1 MKKSIFLAA
10 LLLIGVGCFAQKA
23 NVSKAR
29 NLCDAEVPD
38 YAGANEAIK
47 LALENDETKDLPNTW
62 YVAGY
67 VGYKEFSYGFDRAA
81 ANKGVYQSIKYWE
94 KAYELTKTPLS
105 YDKKGNPKY
114 DTRTPKSILPKLAEY
129 FVNCPL
135 VNAAYAAYDQK
146 NLSEAYDYLAA
157 HVYIPKMDIYT
168 DFPAEAA
175 KLLRDTNYYTYVN
188 NASFFAFNSQ
198 RYEEAIALG
207 QLLDDHALKTA
218 LGRDLKEINE
228 RIYQSYMQLKD
239 TANAITAVERAIQM
253 MPEEDNFI
261 LMLVDIY
268 IAQNNETKAMAYLDK
283 VINNSPDV
291 ARYYLI
297 KGDILSIMLGKFEE
311 SFPYYDKALELEP
324 DNAENQFQYGV
335 ALYNYGSNI
344 YNDASSL
351 DYNSAEYKVEEER
364 SFEYFRKALPCFQKA
379 YELEPTNEQYK
390 RYLGNAYFRLK
401 MNAEIE
407 ALGIEQ

>member
-1 MKKSIFLAA
+1 MMDISDSGFITPEGFSAEWRDIS
-10 LLLIGVGCFAQKA
+10 LLQQRRQNTIYTAKRYGKRYLIKA
-23 NVSKAR
+23 ISPEYQSLTDIR
-29 NLCDAEVPD
+29 L
-38 YAGANEAIK
+38 
-47 LALENDETKDLPNTW
+47 LQ
-62 YVAGY
+62 
-67 VGYKEFSYGFDRAA
+67 YKEFSLGFDRAA

-105 YDKKGNPKY
+105 YDKKGNPKF

-129 FVNCPL
+129 FVNGPL
-135 VNAAYAAYDQK
+135 VNAAYAAYDEK
-146 NLSEAYDYLAA
+146 KLSEAYDYLAA

-198 RYEEAIALG
+198 RYEDAIALG
-207 QLLDDHALKTA
+207 QLLDDHAVKTA
-218 LGRDLKEINE
+218 LSRDLKEINE

-239 TANAITAVERAIQM
+239 TANAIAAVERAIQM

-268 IAQNNETKAMAYLDK
+268 IAQNNEAKAMAYLDK

-364 SFEYFRKALPCFQKA
+364 SFEYYRKALPCFQKA

-390 RYLGNAYFRLK
+390 RYLGNAYYRLQ
-401 MNAEIE
+401 MHAEIE
-407 ALGIEQ
+407 ALGIEL

>member
-1 MKKSIFLAA
+1 
-10 LLLIGVGCFAQKA
+10 
-23 NVSKAR
+23 
-29 NLCDAEVPD
+29 
-38 YAGANEAIK
+38 
-47 LALENDETKDLPNTW
+47 
-62 YVAGY
+62 
-67 VGYKEFSYGFDRAA
+67 
-81 ANKGVYQSIKYWE
+81 
-94 KAYELTKTPLS
+94 
-105 YDKKGNPKY
+105 
-114 DTRTPKSILPKLAEY
+114 
-129 FVNCPL
+129 
-135 VNAAYAAYDQK
+135 
-146 NLSEAYDYLAA
+146 
-157 HVYIPKMDIYT
+157 
-168 DFPAEAA
+168 
-175 KLLRDTNYYTYVN
+175 
-188 NASFFAFNSQ
+188 
-198 RYEEAIALG
+198 
-207 QLLDDHALKTA
+207 
-218 LGRDLKEINE
+218 
-228 RIYQSYMQLKD
+228 
-239 TANAITAVERAIQM
+239 
-253 MPEEDNFI
+253 
-261 LMLVDIY
+261 
-268 IAQNNETKAMAYLDK
+268 MAYLDK

>member
-10 LLLIGVGCFAQKA
+10 LVLFGASCFAQKA

-38 YAGANEAIK
+38 YAGAHAAIQ

-129 FVNCPL
+129 FVNAPL
-135 VNAAYAAYDQK
+135 VNAAYAAFDEK
-146 NLSEAYDYLAA
+146 KLSEAYDYLAA

-175 KLLRDTNYYTYVN
+175 KLVRDTNYYTYVN
-188 NASFFAFNSQ
+188 NASYFAFNSQ

-207 QLLDDHALKTA
+207 QLLDDYALKTA
-218 LGRDLKEINE
+218 LSRDLMEINE
-228 RIYQSYMQLKD
+228 RIYLSYMQLKD
-239 TANAITAVERAIQM
+239 TVNAIAALEHAIQM
-253 MPEEDNFI
+253 MPEESIFNRY
-261 LMLVDIY
+261 LVDIY
-268 IAQNNETKAMAYLDK
+268 IDQNNDAKAIEYLDK
-283 VINNSPDV
+283 LINNNPDV
-291 ARYYLI
+291 PDYYVA

-311 SFPYYDKALELEP
+311 SFPYYDKAIELKP
-324 DNAENQFQYGV
+324 DSAVIQFQYGV
-335 ALYNYGSNI
+335 ALYNYGANI
-344 YNDASSL
+344 YNDAASL

-364 SFEYFRKALPCFQKA
+364 SFEYYRKALPCFQKA
-379 YELEPTNEQYK
+379 YALEPTNEQYK
-390 RYLGNAYFRLK
+390 RYLGNAYYRLK
-401 MNAEIE
+401 MNAEFE

>member
-10 LLLIGVGCFAQKA
+10 LLLIGAGCFAQKA

-38 YAGANEAIK
+38 YAGAHAAIQ

-67 VGYKEFSYGFDRAA
+67 VGYKEFSLGLDRAT
-81 ANKGVYQSIKYWE
+81 ANKGVYQSIKYFE
-94 KAYELTKTPLS
+94 KAYELTKIPTS

-114 DTRTPKSILPKLAEY
+114 DTRTPKNIIPKLAEY
-129 FVNCPL
+129 FVNAPL
-135 VNAAYAAYDQK
+135 VNAAYAAYDENK
-146 NLSEAYDYLAA
+146 LSDAYDYLAA
-157 HVYIPKMDIYT
+157 HVYIPFMDIYT
-168 DFPAEAA
+168 AFPAEAA

-198 RYEEAIALG
+198 RYEEAIDLG
-207 QLLDDHALKTA
+207 ELLDDHAVKTA
-218 LGRDLKEINE
+218 LSRDLRDINE

-239 TANAITAVERAIQM
+239 TANAIAAVERAIQM

-261 LMLVDIY
+261 LMLVDLY
-268 IAQNNETKAMAYLDK
+268 IAQHHEAKAMEYLDK
-283 VINNSPDV
+283 VINNSPEV

-335 ALYNYGSNI
+335 ALYNYGAKI
-344 YNDASSL
+344 YNDAATL
-351 DYNSAEYKVEEER
+351 DYNSAEYKAEEDKA
-364 SFEYFRKALPCFQKA
+364 YDYYRKALPCFEKA
-379 YELEPTNEQYK
+379 LKLDSTNEQYK
-390 RYLGNAYFRLK
+390 RYLGNVYYNLH
-401 MNAEIE
+401 MNAELD
-407 ALGIEQ
+407 ALGIE

>member
-10 LLLIGVGCFAQKA
+10 LLLIGAGCFAQKA

-38 YAGANEAIK
+38 YAGARAAIQ

-67 VGYKEFSYGFDRAA
+67 IGYKEFSLGLDRAT
-81 ANKGVYQSIKYWE
+81 ANKGVYQSIKYFE
-94 KAYELTKTPLS
+94 KAYELTKIPTS

-114 DTRTPKSILPKLAEY
+114 DTRTPKNILPKLAEY
-129 FVNCPL
+129 FVNLPL
-135 VNAAYAAYDQK
+135 VNAAYAAYDEK
-146 NLSEAYDYLAA
+146 KLSDAYDYLAA
-157 HVYIPKMDIYT
+157 HVYIPFMDIYT
-168 DFPAEAA
+168 AFPAEAA
-175 KLLRDTNYYTYVN
+175 KLLRDSNYYSYVN
-188 NASFFAFNSQ
+188 NASYFAYFSQ
-198 RYEEAIALG
+198 RYEDAVALG
-207 QLLDDHALKTA
+207 KLLDDHAVKTA
-218 LGRDLKEINE
+218 TRRDLKEIND
-228 RIYQSYMQLKD
+228 RIYLSYMELKD
-239 TANAITAVERAIQM
+239 TANAIAAVERAIQM

-261 LMLVDIY
+261 LMLFDLY
-268 IAQNNETKAMAYLDK
+268 LAQNNEAKAMEYLDM

-335 ALYNYGSNI
+335 ALYNYGAKI
-344 YNDASSL
+344 YNDASTL
-351 DYNSAEYKVEEER
+351 DYNSAEYKAEEDKA
-364 SFEYFRKALPCFQKA
+364 YDYYRKALPFFEKA
-379 YELEPTNEQYK
+379 LKLDSTNEQYK
-390 RYLGNAYFRLK
+390 RYLGNVYYNLH
-401 MNAEIE
+401 MNAELD
-407 ALGIEQ
+407 ALGIE

>member
-10 LLLIGVGCFAQKA
+10 LLLIGAGCFAQKA

-38 YAGANEAIK
+38 YAGAHAAIQ

-67 VGYKEFSYGFDRAA
+67 VGYKEFSLGLDRAT
-81 ANKGVYQSIKYWE
+81 ANKGVYQSIEYFE
-94 KAYELTKTPLS
+94 KAYELTKIPTS

-114 DTRTPKSILPKLAEY
+114 DTRTPKNILPKLTEY
-129 FVNCPL
+129 FVNAPL
-135 VNAAYAAYDQK
+135 VNAAYVAYDENK
-146 NLSEAYDYLAA
+146 LSDAYDYLAA
-157 HVYIPKMDIYT
+157 HVYIPFMDIYT
-168 DFPAEAA
+168 AFPAEAA

-207 QLLDDHALKTA
+207 KLLDDHAVKTA
-218 LGRDLKEINE
+218 LSRDLRDINE

-239 TANAITAVERAIQM
+239 TANAIAAVERAIQM

-261 LMLVDIY
+261 LMLVDLY
-268 IAQNNETKAMAYLDK
+268 IAQNNEAKAMEYLDK
-283 VINNSPDV
+283 VINNSPEV

-335 ALYNYGSNI
+335 ALYNYGAKI
-344 YNDASSL
+344 YNDAATL
-351 DYNSAEYKVEEER
+351 DYNSAEYKAEEDKA
-364 SFEYFRKALPCFQKA
+364 YDYYRKALPCFEKGLKLDPA
-379 YELEPTNEQYK
+379 NEQYK
-390 RYLGNAYFRLK
+390 RYLANVYYNLH
-401 MNAEIE
+401 MNAELD
-407 ALGIEQ
+407 ALGIE

>member
-38 YAGANEAIK
+38 YAAAHAAIQ

-129 FVNCPL
+129 FVNGPL

-146 NLSEAYDYLAA
+146 NLSEAYDYLST

-168 DFPAEAA
+168 AFPAEAA
-175 KLLRDTNYYTYVN
+175 KLLLDTNYYTYVN
-188 NASFFAFNSQ
+188 NASFFAFHSQ

-207 QLLDDHALKTA
+207 QLLDDHALKIA
-218 LGRDLKEINE
+218 LSRDLNDINE
-228 RIYQSYMQLKD
+228 RIYLAYMQLKD
-239 TANAITAVERAIQM
+239 TVNAIAALEHAIQM
-253 MPEEDNFI
+253 MPEESQFNRY
-261 LMLVDIY
+261 LVEIY
-268 IAQNNETKAMAYLDK
+268 IDQNNDAKAIECLDK
-283 VINNSPDV
+283 LINNNPDV
-291 ARYYLI
+291 PDYYMA

-311 SFPYYDKALELEP
+311 SFPYYDKALELKP
-324 DNAENQFQYGV
+324 DSAVIQFQYGV
-335 ALYNYGSNI
+335 ALYNYGANI

-364 SFEYFRKALPCFQKA
+364 SFEYYRKALPCFQKA

-390 RYLGNAYFRLK
+390 RYLGNAYYRLQ
-401 MNAEIE
+401 MNAEFE

>member
-10 LLLIGVGCFAQKA
+10 LLLIGAGCFAQKA

-38 YAGANEAIK
+38 YAGAHAAIQ

-129 FVNCPL
+129 FVNAPL
-135 VNAAYAAYDQK
+135 VNAAYAAFDEK
-146 NLSEAYDYLAA
+146 KLSEAYDYLAA

-175 KLLRDTNYYTYVN
+175 KLVRDTNYYTYVN
-188 NASFFAFNSQ
+188 NASYFAFNSQ

-207 QLLDDHALKTA
+207 QLLDDYALKTA
-218 LGRDLKEINE
+218 LSRDLMEINE
-228 RIYQSYMQLKD
+228 RIYLSYMQLKD
-239 TANAITAVERAIQM
+239 TVNAIAALEHAIKM
-253 MPEEDNFI
+253 MPEESIFNRY
-261 LMLVDIY
+261 LVDIY
-268 IAQNNETKAMAYLDK
+268 IDQNNDAKAIEYLDK
-283 VINNSPDV
+283 LINNNPDV
-291 ARYYLI
+291 PDYYVA

-311 SFPYYDKALELEP
+311 SFPYYDKAIELKP
-324 DNAENQFQYGV
+324 DSAVIQFQYGV
-335 ALYNYGSNI
+335 ALYNYGANI
-344 YNDASSL
+344 YNDAASL

-364 SFEYFRKALPCFQKA
+364 SFEYYRKALPCFQKA
-379 YELEPTNEQYK
+379 YALEPTNEQYK
-390 RYLGNAYFRLK
+390 RYLGNAYYRLK
-401 MNAEIE
+401 MNAEFE